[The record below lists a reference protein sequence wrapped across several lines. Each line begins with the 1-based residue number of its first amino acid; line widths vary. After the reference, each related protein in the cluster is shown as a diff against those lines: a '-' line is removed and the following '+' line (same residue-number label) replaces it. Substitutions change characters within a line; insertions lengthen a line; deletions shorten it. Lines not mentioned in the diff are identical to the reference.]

1 MSNLSTFTT
10 PGGEEMVILSRH
22 DFDLLVAA
30 SDDLADIAAYDQTK
44 ARLAVGE
51 DEMVPAKIVDDIL
64 NGQNP
69 VRVWRL
75 HRGQSVSELAAAT
88 RLSPAYLSQI
98 ETGKRR
104 GQADTLK
111 LIAAALGVS
120 VDDLI

>member
-1 MSNLSTFTT
+1 
-10 PGGEEMVILSRH
+10 MVILSRH

-111 LIAAALGVS
+111 LIAAALEVS

>member
-1 MSNLSTFTT
+1 
-10 PGGEEMVILSRH
+10 MVILSRH

-111 LIAAALGVS
+111 LIAVALGVS

>member
-111 LIAAALGVS
+111 LIAAALEVS